1 MNVQVLAISPTSQCN
16 AYDVKVN
23 ISEEQQDFRM
33 TVKIVSVAGRE
44 IQVTNGDEK
53 FLETFRL
60 NQRVALEI
68 SKLVSKVYN
77 NEDVKLP
84 AAIADRQSVG

>member
-1 MNVQVLAISPTSQCN
+1 MNVQVLAISPTSQFN

-23 ISEEQQDFRM
+23 ISEEQHDFRM

-53 FLETFRL
+53 FLETFRF
-60 NQRVALEI
+60 NQMVALEI
-68 SKLVSKVYN
+68 SKLVSKVITMR
-77 NEDVKLP
+77 KLNYQQ
-84 AAIADRQSVG
+84 R